1 MHKLELVILFFL
13 EPILKLSTSL
23 LHSMTQ
29 QCRKDARFRFALPHD
44 VNTILYKSE
53 KANFLVSYIFRKAIL
68 TNSGFLHIF
77 HFKISRL
84 KFPNLSVDF
93 QTRKIKETLI
103 KKEKKSVYHWGSR
116 LHYPI
121 LKG

>member
-29 QCRKDARFRFALPHD
+29 LCGKDARFRFALPHD

-77 HFKISRL
+77 HLKKKRL

-103 KKEKKSVYHWGSR
+103 KKRKEKCLSLGQ
-116 LHYPI
+116 
-121 LKG
+121 